1 MVISAVAGVMALSS
15 GIYGDALGIS
25 MFNHHSTYRSLVT
38 VWIAAQTLA
47 DILIATSLIL
57 YPAFPSNPEKVKR
70 PYSGSR
76 SSHITG
82 KLMRTGSFSAVFSI
96 AVLILFLASKQTSV
110 YIVFLLP
117 LGRLYTNSFLGILQ
131 DREKEIKDIQGS
143 GEITTDMWAVP
154 STAPG
159 NQSFSLSGMRIRG
172 ERALSTIED
181 MSDADKSDDRLGK
194 RRSSDDRS
202 RMDKI
207 SEMNEPT
214 AV

>member
-1 MVISAVAGVMALSS
+1 
-15 GIYGDALGIS
+15 
-25 MFNHHSTYRSLVT
+25 
-38 VWIAAQTLA
+38 
-47 DILIATSLIL
+47 
-57 YPAFPSNPEKVKR
+57 
-70 PYSGSR
+70 
-76 SSHITG
+76 
-82 KLMRTGSFSAVFSI
+82 
-96 AVLILFLASKQTSV
+96 
-110 YIVFLLP
+110 
-117 LGRLYTNSFLGILQ
+117 
-131 DREKEIKDIQGS
+131 
-143 GEITTDMWAVP
+143 MWAVP

-214 AV
+214 AVSAHTIVELGRKTSDFDTPQLPSIIFQIASKS